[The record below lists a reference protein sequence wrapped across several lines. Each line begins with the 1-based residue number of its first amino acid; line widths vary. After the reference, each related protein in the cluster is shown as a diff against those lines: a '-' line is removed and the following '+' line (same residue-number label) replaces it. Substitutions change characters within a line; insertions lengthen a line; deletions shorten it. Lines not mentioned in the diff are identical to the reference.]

1 VPVRETM
8 GQRLQRLRKAVG
20 LSQSQL
26 AKAAGVPVGTLR
38 NWEQDIRSPLLNTAG
53 RVARALGVSLDD
65 LIEESGQERPQPAR
79 RAMPSTPLGAD
90 LEATEKKTKG
100 RLRKGK

>member
-1 VPVRETM
+1 VPARETM
-8 GQRLQRLRKAVG
+8 GQKLQRMRKAAR

-38 NWEQDIRSPLLNTAG
+38 NWEQDIRSPLLHTAG

-65 LIEESGQERPQPAR
+65 LIEESGQERPQPAPK
-79 RAMPSTPLGAD
+79 AMPSTPLGAD

>member
-1 VPVRETM
+1 MPERETM
-8 GQRLQRLRKAVG
+8 GQKLQRLRKAVG

-38 NWEQDIRSPLLNTAG
+38 NWEQDIRSPLLTTAG
-53 RVARALGVSLDD
+53 RIAKALGVSLDD
-65 LIEESGQERPQPAR
+65 LIEDSGQERPRSARKATPATLP
-79 RAMPSTPLGAD
+79 AAN
-90 LEATEKKTKG
+90 LETTAKKARG